1 MISSNY
7 INPFIINNG
16 TIYENI
22 NILVHTYFIFFHFF
36 FFTYMYILHIW
47 IDVLFIYIYIF
58 FFRPSNSNNYSIKR
72 NTIIK
77 DFFLLVKVKLNI
89 INIQLYCINNEC
101 FKNNLLKINK

>member
-36 FFTYMYILHIW
+36 FFTYMYILHI
-47 IDVLFIYIYIF
+47 
-58 FFRPSNSNNYSIKR
+58 
-72 NTIIK
+72 
-77 DFFLLVKVKLNI
+77 
-89 INIQLYCINNEC
+89 
-101 FKNNLLKINK
+101 

>member
-22 NILVHTYFIFFHFF
+22 NILVHTYFIFFLFF
-36 FFTYMYILHIW
+36 FYIYVYFTYMNRCVIY
-47 IDVLFIYIYIF
+47 IYIYIF
-58 FFRPSNSNNYSIKR
+58 FFFRPSNNYSIKR

-77 DFFLLVKVKLNI
+77 DFF
-89 INIQLYCINNEC
+89 Y
-101 FKNNLLKINK
+101 